1 MGRDIKYVE
10 TGVNNVNISDIQ
22 NGIYFVTI
30 LYDNDQMYI
39 EKVIINH

>member
-10 TGVNNVNISDIQ
+10 TGVNNVNQ
-22 NGIYFVTI
+22 NGTYFVTI
-30 LYDNDQMYI
+30 LYDNNQMYI